1 MQVPADGTTNN
12 NNASFPV
19 IIDAPAC
26 AATSEDVKC
35 SGAGRRRRAAD
46 WVREYRVFLLF
57 LVGAFLIQLVN
68 NVPAL
73 LTPSYSYVHG
83 VTKEQVATI
92 LAVFGKLL
100 CTVFTIFVIFGS
112 LLPFWPSSVS
122 CFVPSLPSSASSVV
136 CYLFGRL
143 R

>member
-1 MQVPADGTTNN
+1 MQVPADDTTNN

-26 AATSEDVKC
+26 AATGEDVKC

-73 LTPSYSYVHG
+73 LTPSYSYLHG

-100 CTVFTIFVIFGS
+100 YTVLAVVVRSFAILGIFRQSVTILAFFGK
-112 LLPFWPSSVS
+112 SVL
-122 CFVPSLPSSASSVV
+122 CLG
-136 CYLFGRL
+136 CR